1 MRILIAHEAAAGA
14 GGVESYLASVMPAL
28 SARGHQLAFL
38 HQNPRSDQGPTR
50 LLEARVPS
58 AGVADE
64 GLDAAIRRM
73 RAWAPDLC
81 FSHNMRALE
90 TDERLVS
97 EWPVVKMMH
106 GYFGTC
112 VSGQKTHTFPTAAP
126 CCRELGA
133 SCLALYLP
141 RRCGQLRP
149 LRLIAQ
155 YSWAVS
161 QRAMFQRY
169 AHVVVASGHMAAEYR
184 RHGIARDRL
193 TTAPL
198 FPTADPVTIM
208 RPLPQTP
215 SVLFMGRMTAIK
227 GGATL
232 ARAIAEGQRMSGF
245 PIRVTFAGDGP
256 ERGPLERLAQDL
268 GIEASFPGWLTGTA
282 RTAAFRAASIVAVPS
297 LWPEPFGLVG
307 VEAAAHGVPAV
318 AFDSGGIREWL
329 RDNESGRL
337 VASRDARALGGAIA
351 DLCAKPGELT
361 RLGEGA
367 QRVARALSRD
377 AHVDILERVF
387 SNVAT
392 ARAAIA

>member
-14 GGVESYLASVMPAL
+14 GGVESYLAAVMPAL
-28 SARGHQLAFL
+28 LARGHQLAFL
-38 HQNPRSDQGPTR
+38 HQNPRADRGPTS
-50 LLEARVPS
+50 LLDARVPS
-58 AGVADE
+58 ASVADD
-64 GLDAAIRRM
+64 GLDAAIRSM
-73 RAWAPDLC
+73 RAWQPDAC

-90 TDERLVS
+90 IDERLIA

-112 VSGQKTHTFPTAAP
+112 VSGQKTHVFPTPSP

-149 LRLIAQ
+149 LGMISQ
-155 YSWAVS
+155 YSWAVR
-161 QRAMFQRY
+161 QRALLQRY
-169 AHVVVASGHMAAEYR
+169 AHVVVASGHMADEYR
-184 RHGIARDRL
+184 RHGINSERL

-198 FPTADPVTIM
+198 FPTADAVTTI
-208 RPLPQTP
+208 RPLPP
-215 SVLFMGRMTAIK
+215 ADSVLFMGRMTTIK

-232 ARAIAEGQRMSGF
+232 ARAIAEAQR
-245 PIRVTFAGDGP
+245 IRGASVGVTFAGDGP
-256 ERGPLERLAQDL
+256 ERGPLERLARDL
-268 GIEASFPGWLTGTA
+268 GIHASFPGWLTGPA
-282 RTAAFRAASIVAVPS
+282 RSAAIRAASIVAVPS

-307 VEAAAHGVPAV
+307 LEAAAHGVPAV
-318 AFDSGGIREWL
+318 AFDSGGVREWL

-337 VASRDARALGGAIA
+337 VAGRDSRALGRAIA
-351 DLCAKPGELT
+351 DLCAKPGELA

-367 QRVARALSRD
+367 ERVARALSCE
-377 AHVDILERVF
+377 AHIAILERVF
-387 SNVAT
+387 TGVAT